1 VLSGTASAH
10 SEVNLH
16 LFAEGA
22 EPVALHLMERGI
34 PHRLGERRLRY
45 EPNRLVAY
53 PVVRF
58 VAGDKEIDA
67 VVFPI
72 DGIRQ
77 SPASPVDGRP
87 MKRADTADLEQMI
100 DEDESG

>member
-1 VLSGTASAH
+1 V
-10 SEVNLH
+10 
-16 LFAEGA
+16 
-22 EPVALHLMERGI
+22 
-34 PHRLGERRLRY
+34 GERCLRY

-53 PVVRF
+53 PVVHF
-58 VAGDKEIDA
+58 VAGDRPIDA

-87 MKRADTADLEQMI
+87 MKRADTAEIEAMLE
-100 DEDESG
+100 ESG